1 MKAAAGFPFRSK
13 FHAVE
18 GVKLAYVDQGR
29 GEPVVLLH
37 GNPTWGYLYRK
48 FIPPLAR
55 ANRVIVPDHMG
66 FGRSDKPLDPSR
78 YRLARHIANLE
89 SLLLKLNVQNATLVM
104 QDWGGPIGLGFAVRH
119 PHRVKRLV
127 ILNTWAWVIPAGTR
141 IHPLL
146 EQFRQPGTGEA
157 LVQGLNLFVEGFLPA
172 GIHKKE
178 RVTAALMRAYRA
190 PFPDWNSRV
199 GILAFPR
206 DIVVGDDH
214 PSAPAMHEVAQKAP
228 DPQGARPPD
237 LGHEGPSLPE
247 SDDRP
252 LAEAVSPR
260 PAPHAGAGRP
270 LPPGGRAR
278 TDRPA
283 HPGVPPPM
291 RLPESD

>member
-48 FIPPLAR
+48 FIPPLTR
-55 ANRVIVPDHMG
+55 TNRVIVPDHMG

-89 SLLLKLNVQNATLVM
+89 SLLLKQDVRNATLVM

-119 PHRVKRLV
+119 PDRVKRLV
-127 ILNTWAWVIPAGTR
+127 IMNTWAWVIPAGTR
-141 IHPLL
+141 IHGLL

-214 PSAPAMHEVAQKAP
+214 PSAPAMHEVGQK
-228 DPQGARPPD
+228 
-237 LGHEGPSLPE
+237 LPSLKVPVLLIWAMK
-247 SDDRP
+247 D
-252 LAEAVSPR
+252 
-260 PAPHAGAGRP
+260 PAFPKAMIGLWQKIYPHAQLHTLENAGHY
-270 LPPGGRAR
+270 LQE
-278 TDRPA
+278 DE
-283 HPGVPPPM
+283 
-291 RLPESD
+291 PEQIVGLIKEFLKR

>member
-1 MKAAAGFPFRSK
+1 VKATAGFPFRSK

-55 ANRVIVPDHMG
+55 TNRVIVPDHMG
-66 FGRSDKPLDPSR
+66 FGRSDKPLDPAR

-89 SLLLKLNVQNATLVM
+89 SLLLKQNIRNATLVM

-119 PHRVKRLV
+119 PDRIKRLV
-127 ILNTWAWVIPAGTR
+127 IMNTWAWVIPAGTR
-141 IHPLL
+141 IHGLL
-146 EQFRQPGTGEA
+146 EQFRQPGVGEA

-178 RVTAALMRAYRA
+178 RVTAGLMRAYRA
-190 PFPDWNSRV
+190 PFPEWNSRV

-214 PSAPAMHEVAQKAP
+214 PSAPAMHEIAQK
-228 DPQGARPPD
+228 
-237 LGHEGPSLPE
+237 LPSLKVPVLLIWAMK
-247 SDDRP
+247 D
-252 LAEAVSPR
+252 
-260 PAPHAGAGRP
+260 PAFPKAMIGLWQKIYPHAQLHTLENAGHY
-270 LPPGGRAR
+270 LQE
-278 TDRPA
+278 DE
-283 HPGVPPPM
+283 
-291 RLPESD
+291 PEQIVGLIKEFLKP

>member
-18 GVKLAYVDQGR
+18 GVRLAYVDEGR

-55 ANRVIVPDHMG
+55 TNRVIVPDHMG

-89 SLLLKLNVQNATLVM
+89 SLLLKQDVRNATLVM

-119 PHRVKRLV
+119 PDRIKRLV
-127 ILNTWAWVIPAGTR
+127 IMNTWAGVIPAGTR
-141 IHPLL
+141 IHGLL
-146 EQFRQPGTGEA
+146 EQFRQPGVGEA

-178 RVTAALMRAYRA
+178 RVTAGLMRAYRA

-214 PSAPAMHEVAQKAP
+214 PSAPAMHEIAQK
-228 DPQGARPPD
+228 
-237 LGHEGPSLPE
+237 LPTLKVPVLLIWAMK
-247 SDDRP
+247 DAAFP
-252 LAEAVSPR
+252 KAMIGFWQKIY
-260 PAPHAGAGRP
+260 PHAQLHTLENAGHY
-270 LPPGGRAR
+270 LQE
-278 TDRPA
+278 DE
-283 HPGVPPPM
+283 
-291 RLPESD
+291 PEQIVGLIKEFLKP

>member
-1 MKAAAGFPFRSK
+1 VKAVAGFPFRSK

-89 SLLLKLNVQNATLVM
+89 SLLLKLDVQNATLVM

-119 PHRVKRLV
+119 THRVKRLV

-214 PSAPAMHEVAQKAP
+214 PSAPAMHEIAQKLPTLKVPVLLIWAMK
-228 DPQGARPPD
+228 DPAFPKAMIGLWQK
-237 LGHEGPSLPE
+237 LY
-247 SDDRP
+247 
-252 LAEAVSPR
+252 
-260 PAPHAGAGRP
+260 PHAQLHTLEQAGHY
-270 LPPGGRAR
+270 LQE
-278 TDRPA
+278 DE
-283 HPGVPPPM
+283 
-291 RLPESD
+291 PEQIVGLIREFLRR

>member
-1 MKAAAGFPFRSK
+1 MKPAAGFPFRSK

-18 GVKLAYVDQGR
+18 GDKLAYVDQGR

-55 ANRVIVPDHMG
+55 TNRVIVPDHMG

-89 SLLLKLNVQNATLVM
+89 SLLLKLDVRNVTLVM

-119 PHRVKRLV
+119 PDRVKRLV
-127 ILNTWAWVIPAGTR
+127 IMNTWAWVIPAGTR
-141 IHPLL
+141 IHGLL
-146 EQFRQPGTGEA
+146 EQFRQPGGGAA

-172 GIHKKE
+172 GVHKKE
-178 RVTAALMRAYRA
+178 RVTAALMRAYRV
-190 PFPDWNSRV
+190 PFPEWNSRV

-214 PSAPAMHEVAQKAP
+214 PSAPAMHEIAQKLPTLKVPVLLIWAMK
-228 DPQGARPPD
+228 DPAFLEEAQKRSLDIDPTPGEEINRLVSQLYQTPPATVQRVRD
-237 LGHEGPSLPE
+237 IFSI
-247 SDDRP
+247 
-252 LAEAVSPR
+252 
-260 PAPHAGAGRP
+260 
-270 LPPGGRAR
+270 PGK
-278 TDRPA
+278 
-283 HPGVPPPM
+283 
-291 RLPESD
+291 